1 MLWILIILVIF
12 LLVASGQSK
21 TQHRDD
27 WTVSDRTV
35 KRYSSPR
42 YAQRSK

>member
-1 MLWILIILVIF
+1 MLWILIILIIF
-12 LLVASGQSK
+12 LLVAKGQSK
-21 TQHRDD
+21 VEKADQ